1 MENETVTKKGNNIML
16 GIVLGFI
23 VGGLTFGLGTYYI
36 INNNIDQKKDNTKEE
51 VNNESDADS
60 DDATSNTNDTEV
72 TKILSGEYSDS
83 ATTIALYKGEIYV
96 SLDPCEVGNT
106 SYTDYC
112 NLVNNLAK
120 SYKEYSFGNL
130 NYEAIGIAKSY
141 RYSNSLNTKF
151 LGLKLN
157 ISNVK
162 SVYPVMNGQTIS
174 QSKQGIALVLNDGSL
189 AILSFE
195 NIVKNNLVPKT
206 VEELKNIVKVENS
219 VSTGGM
225 DTVAVDNSGKQ
236 YNLYEYF
243 E

>member
-1 MENETVTKKGNNIML
+1 MENEQVNKKSNHMAL
-16 GIVLGFI
+16 GVLLGFI
-23 VGGLTFGLGTYYI
+23 IGGLLFGFGTYYV
-36 INNNIDQKKDNTKEE
+36 INNNTDENKDNASEE
-51 VNNESDADS
+51 VNDEKDADS
-60 DDATSNTNDTEV
+60 DDTTSNTNDLAV
-72 TKILSGEYSDS
+72 TKVLSGEYSDS
-83 ATTIALYKGEIYV
+83 ATTMVLYKGEVYI

-106 SYTDYC
+106 TYTDYC
-112 NLVNNLAK
+112 NSINDLVK
-120 SYKEYSFGNL
+120 SYKEYSFENFD
-130 NYEAIGIAKSY
+130 YEAIGIAKSY

>member
-1 MENETVTKKGNNIML
+1 MENETVTKKGSNLML
-16 GIVLGFI
+16 GIILGFI
-23 VGGLTFGLGTYYI
+23 IGGLAFGFGTYYI
-36 INNNIDQKKDNTKEE
+36 INNNDQNKDNVKEE
-51 VNNESDADS
+51 VNNEIDTNS
-60 DDATSNTNDTEV
+60 DDVTSSMDDTEV
-72 TKILSGEYSDS
+72 TKVLTGDYSGS
-83 ATTIALYKGEIYV
+83 ATTIVLYKSEVYITF
-96 SLDPCEVGNT
+96 DPCTGSDGIIN
-106 SYTDYC
+106 DYC
-112 NLVNNLAK
+112 NLINSLVK
-120 SYKEYSFGNL
+120 SYKEYSFENFD
-130 NYEAIGIAKSY
+130 YEAIGITKSY

-162 SVYPVMNGQTIS
+162 SVYPVMNGQTIY

-206 VEELKNIVKVENS
+206 VEGLKNIVKVENS
-219 VSTGGM
+219 VTTGGM
-225 DTVAVDNSGKQ
+225 DTVAVDNSGKE